1 MNEEKNSREIS
12 SKKIY
17 VLWNV
22 TPFDVVDADQ
32 NIWRLALSVFGVGVK
47 MSKPAEDMQEEQ
59 SD

>member
-32 NIWRLALSVFGVGVK
+32 NIWRLVLSFFGVGVK
-47 MSKPAEDMQEEQ
+47 NE
-59 SD
+59 